1 MSAIPVSPAVP
12 TRSPRF
18 QVIEGGQGQSGPS
31 ATAVASP
38 QGVAGTED
46 TDDYLGS
53 RQRHPAFRQREL
65 AQRLSAQRLS
75 APRQP
80 AQRQSAQRP
89 TVQRPTV
96 QGSYVSS
103 QPVALPLDRAALRK
117 GISLCLRTLVYLGI
131 AVAVFS
137 VGIWLGSWGG
147 DQSYQGATVRH
158 SVQPG
163 ESLWSIAEGL
173 DVNRP
178 VAKVV
183 EDIRSLNGIEAEGL
197 EVGQAIS
204 LPAR

>member
-12 TRSPRF
+12 TRSSRF
-18 QVIEGGQGQSGPS
+18 QVIEGGQGQSGPR
-31 ATAVASP
+31 ATSVASP
-38 QGVAGTED
+38 QGLAGMED

-65 AQRLSAQRLS
+65 AQRLAAQRL
-75 APRQP
+75 
-80 AQRQSAQRP
+80 SAQRP
-89 TVQRPTV
+89 TVQRSTV
-96 QGSYVSS
+96 QGSFVSS

-117 GISLCLRTLVYLGI
+117 GISLCLRALVYLGI

-183 EDIRSLNGIEAEGL
+183 EDIRSLNGIDAEGL

-204 LPAR
+204 LPTR